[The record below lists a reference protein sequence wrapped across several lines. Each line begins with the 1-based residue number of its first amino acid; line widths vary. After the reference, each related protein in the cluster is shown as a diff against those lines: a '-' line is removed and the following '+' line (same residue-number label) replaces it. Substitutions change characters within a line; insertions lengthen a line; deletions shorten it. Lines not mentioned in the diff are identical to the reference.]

1 MASDCSDSR
10 STLVPR
16 GPGTSGIISRR
27 KARRRMQSLDS
38 RNRKNVLRAVNT
50 DYPCYVRASHAR
62 LRPDPQRLA
71 RDLLVSIRRYPMA
84 IFVAFHLHSTAKQHK
99 GSRMGD
105 VISSLFFLQPVGN
118 QNSSQQLQE
127 EEGAVRREKRL
138 RSGRVQCR
146 SADDVSICKCCP
158 NVSIILL
165 SLVSLV
171 IIIRLQQWRFL
182 LRLSL
187 FISPRVKYNII
198 LNT

>member
-1 MASDCSDSR
+1 MVSDCSDSR

-105 VISSLFFLQPVGN
+105 VISSLFFFATCWKSKLFTAAAGRGR
-118 QNSSQQLQE
+118 SS
-127 EEGAVRREKRL
+127 AKREKITQRK
-138 RSGRVQCR
+138 SSVPFGG
-146 SADDVSICKCCP
+146 
-158 NVSIILL
+158 
-165 SLVSLV
+165 
-171 IIIRLQQWRFL
+171 
-182 LRLSL
+182 
-187 FISPRVKYNII
+187 
-198 LNT
+198 

>member
-105 VISSLFFLQPVGN
+105 VISSLFFFFCNLLEIKTLH
-118 QNSSQQLQE
+118 SSCKE
-127 EEGAVRREKRL
+127 EERAVRREKRI
-138 RSGRVQCR
+138 RSERVQCR

-158 NVSIILL
+158 NVFIILL

-171 IIIRLQQWRFL
+171 IIIRLHSGVSCCVCRCSFL
-182 LRLSL
+182 
-187 FISPRVKYNII
+187 PE
-198 LNT
+198 